1 MLAKANRIVAGTDYR
16 RLVRSGR
23 RARGGLVL
31 AYGRRTSPDAPL
43 RVGVIVA
50 KNVGKAVVRNR
61 VRRRIK
67 AVAWELARETGGW
80 DVVLRALPPTARCD
94 FASIDQDVRRAVGAI
109 VERS

>member
-31 AYGRRTSPDAPL
+31 AYARRTGPDAPL

-67 AVAWELARETGGW
+67 AVSWTLARELGGM
-80 DVVLRALPPTARCD
+80 DVVLRALPATAASD
-94 FASIDQDVRRAVGAI
+94 FASIEADVRRAVRRLA
-109 VERS
+109 EQP

>member
-1 MLAKANRIVAGTDYR
+1 MLARANRIVAGTDYR

-23 RARGGLVL
+23 RARGSLVL
-31 AYGRRTSPDAPL
+31 AYGRRTAGDAPL

-67 AVAWELARETGGW
+67 AVAWQLARETGGM
-80 DVVLRALPPTARCD
+80 DVVVRALPATARSG
-94 FASIDQDVRRAVGAI
+94 FADIEADVRRAVDALAT
-109 VERS
+109 RP